1 LGDRTATRTYAYSEN
16 GPTGTGSKKGKVITM
31 AANTGRGFRR
41 GAVTR
46 RSQVKT
52 STGWVKRD
60 TGTGRFLNGK
70 ADGRPFKGVRRE
82 N

>member
-1 LGDRTATRTYAYSEN
+1 MGDKPSTRTYAYGETVQP
-16 GPTGTGSKKGKVITM
+16 GIGSTKGKVITM

-41 GAVTR
+41 GAVTG

-70 ADGRPFKGVRRE
+70 ADGRPFKGVRKE